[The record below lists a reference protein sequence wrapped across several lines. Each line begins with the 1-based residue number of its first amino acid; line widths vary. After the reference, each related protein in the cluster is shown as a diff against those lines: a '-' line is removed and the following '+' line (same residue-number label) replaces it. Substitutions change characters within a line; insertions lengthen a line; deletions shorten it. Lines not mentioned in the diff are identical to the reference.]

1 MYKQYKRHFIY
12 TEQCAC
18 ECVSVCVC
26 EQTYEQAIVVFCV
39 GTTDQ

>member
-18 ECVSVCVC
+18 ECVC